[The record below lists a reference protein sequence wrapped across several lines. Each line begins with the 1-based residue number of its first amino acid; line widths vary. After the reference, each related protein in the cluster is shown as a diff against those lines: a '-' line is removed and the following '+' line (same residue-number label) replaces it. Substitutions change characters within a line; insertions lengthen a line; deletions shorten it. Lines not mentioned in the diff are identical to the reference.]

1 MHYVIAL
8 LYGFTLWLGAV
19 LFCLILTPDLAHIAI
34 LACPLIVS
42 GSMVV
47 ILALDWAIWRA
58 VAALVRLWHRLV

>member
-19 LFCLILTPDLAHIAI
+19 LFCLILTPDLVQVAI

-42 GSMVV
+42 GSMAL
-47 ILALDWAIWRA
+47 ILTLDWAIWS
-58 VAALVRLWHRLV
+58 AARGLVRLWNRLV